1 MWMPT
6 AGTRAQGIYKL
17 RALRRKTLFWIKL
30 LYRSSTPLSR
40 SSILHSNARNCSSLH
55 TTLLFCNV
63 LETRDHLGIS
73 ICFDKMQDMDS
84 RSEMVISL
92 ASAISITILESFLSE
107 AVFLLIF
114 LNCFCAFLASRM
126 YALNWQVH
134 PLLSSEP
141 TRALGQSSSA
151 PSRSPAWRCRGQAR
165 RGTVQAR
172 PPLPPFAGSCRS

>member
-84 RSEMVISL
+84 RSEMPDVRLEL
-92 ASAISITILESFLSE
+92 AS
-107 AVFLLIF
+107 
-114 LNCFCAFLASRM
+114 
-126 YALNWQVH
+126 
-134 PLLSSEP
+134 
-141 TRALGQSSSA
+141 SSSPLFRTNKSSWTVIFSSIKVSCMA
-151 PSRSPAWRCRGQAR
+151 LQRSSTTRD
-165 RGTVQAR
+165 
-172 PPLPPFAGSCRS
+172 